1 VRGASVGRLH
11 RCAVRTI
18 PVYSRRRLGLLQ
30 RCRGSPVS
38 CEDYNGRCVERV
50 LFLSGNEAI
59 ARGAQ
64 RAGVGFACGY
74 PGTPSTEIIEAAA
87 GLDGVTAEWCINE
100 KVALETAVGASLA
113 GVRALVTMKHVGLN
127 VAADPFMTL
136 ALTGVNAGL
145 VIISAD
151 DPGMHSSQ
159 NEQDSRRYARFAKVP
174 MLEPSDSQEAYDFV
188 AEAFALSE
196 EFDTPVL
203 LRSTTRV
210 SHGRSRVLPR
220 MPIVPPAFE
229 YTRAIDKYVMVPQ
242 NARARNRLLLHKQQ
256 WLRARAEV
264 TPLNILEAGM
274 ADFGIIASGVAYA
287 YAREA
292 FPKAWFLKLGMSNP
306 LPVEKIAK
314 LYRSVA
320 RVAVVEEL
328 DPFIEEQVRALGL
341 PVIGKE
347 AIPADGELDQD
358 IVFAALEPHLKRR
371 PPRRRRPVFAP
382 EPRISSPPPAADLPV
397 RPPVLCPG
405 CLHRVVFT
413 KLSKLKLVPL
423 GDIGCYTLGALSPL
437 LALDSCLC
445 MGASIGMMSG
455 MNKALG
461 RKAAVAVLG
470 DSTFFHSGV
479 TSLIDAHYN
488 EGQGLVLVLDNRT
501 TAMTGHQGHPGSGLH
516 ADLSQGPGVDIARF
530 CEGIGVRC
538 ATVDATK
545 PKAVE
550 AAIKREIGVPG
561 LGVIVALG
569 PCALAVP
576 GKAADIFVEAE
587 RCNMCGLCLAI
598 GCPALMPG
606 DDAVSMTDA
615 CTGCA
620 LCVDVCKRGALSA
633 APVKKGKA

>member
-1 VRGASVGRLH
+1 
-11 RCAVRTI
+11 
-18 PVYSRRRLGLLQ
+18 
-30 RCRGSPVS
+30 
-38 CEDYNGRCVERV
+38 VERV
-50 LFLSGNEAI
+50 LFLSGNEAF

-64 RAGVGFACGY
+64 RAGVRFACGY

-87 GLDGVTAEWCINE
+87 QLDGVATEWCINE

-113 GVRALVTMKHVGLN
+113 GVRTLVTMKHVGLN

-136 ALTGVNAGL
+136 ALIGVNAGL
-145 VIISAD
+145 VVVSAD

-159 NEQDSRRYARFAKVP
+159 NEQDNRRYARFAKVP

-203 LRSTTRV
+203 LRSTTRL
-210 SHGRSRVLPR
+210 SHGRGRVLPR
-220 MPIVPPAFE
+220 VPITPPTPD

-242 NARARNRLLLHKQQ
+242 YARERNRLLLHKQRR
-256 WLRARAEV
+256 LLARSEE
-264 TPLNILEAGM
+264 TPINVLEAGM
-274 ADFGIIASGVAYA
+274 ADFGVIASGVVYA

-306 LPVEKIAK
+306 LPVEKVAK

-358 IVFAALEPHLKRR
+358 MIFAALEPYLKRR

-405 CLHRVVFT
+405 CPHRVVFA
-413 KLSKLKLVPL
+413 KLRKHKLVPL
-423 GDIGCYTLGALSPL
+423 GDIGCYTLGALPPL

-479 TSLIDAHYN
+479 TPLIDARYN
-488 EGQGLVLVLDNRT
+488 ESQGLVIVLDNRT
-501 TAMTGHQGHPGSGLH
+501 SAMTGHQGHPGSGLH
-516 ADLSQGPGVDIARF
+516 ADRSQGPEVDIERL
-530 CEGIGVRC
+530 CDGIGVRC
-538 ATVDATK
+538 ETVDATSA
-545 PKAVE
+545 KAVGS
-550 AAIKREIGVPG
+550 AIKREIDAPG
-561 LGVIVALG
+561 LGVLVALG
-569 PCALAVP
+569 PCALTVP
-576 GKAADIFVEAE
+576 GKAADIVVDPQ
-587 RCNMCGLCLAI
+587 RCNLCGLCFAI
-598 GCPALMPG
+598 GCPALAPG
-606 DDAVSMTDA
+606 DEAVAMTDA

-620 LCVDVCKRGALSA
+620 LCVDVCKRGALTA
-633 APVKKGKA
+633 VPVERGKA